1 MAVFLTDPRRA
12 NIAARLILEIAQLTY
27 LGRAALKILL
37 LPPGLFFVL
46 IAMGLVGM
54 SRAPGYKGDRV
65 WFKNGRRMVVC
76 SVIAM
81 YVCSTGL
88 FANAVAQFA
97 EIGVAPLAL
106 LPDGTIDSQ
115 GAQAIVILA
124 GGQRNNALENPR
136 QVAPSWRTLERLAYG
151 ARLAKQTGLPIL
163 VTGGTLMGQT
173 YSEASAMDA
182 ALISDFGLQAKWVEE
197 RSLTTAENAQ
207 FSAKLL
213 AASQVKRILLVT
225 HAGHMIR
232 SVDSFNRAGLEV
244 VAAPT
249 AFARETR
256 MPILAMLP
264 NAHGMGVTFDALHEL
279 IGIQWYRLS
288 GAGGK

>member
-1 MAVFLTDPRRA
+1 M
-12 NIAARLILEIAQLTY
+12 LELAQLSY
-27 LGRAALKILL
+27 LGRAALKIIF

-46 IAMGLVGM
+46 IAIGLVGM
-54 SRAPGYKGDRV
+54 SRSPRYKGDRV
-65 WFKNGRRMVVC
+65 WFKNGRRIVVG
-76 SVIAM
+76 SVLSM

-97 EIGVAPLAL
+97 EAGVAPIAL
-106 LPDGTIDSQ
+106 LPNGKINPQ

-124 GGQRNNALENPR
+124 GGQRNNARENAR
-136 QVAPSWRTLERLAYG
+136 QVAPSWRTLERIAYG
-151 ARLAKQTGLPIL
+151 ARLANQTGLPIL

-182 ALISDFGLQAKWVEE
+182 ALVSDFGLQPKWVEE
-197 RSLTTAENAQ
+197 QSLTTAENAL

-213 AASQVKRILLVT
+213 AAGNVKRVLLVT
-225 HAGHMIR
+225 HAGHMVR
-232 SVDSFNRAGLEV
+232 SVGAFKRSGLEV

-249 AFARETR
+249 SFARETR
-256 MPILAMLP
+256 SPLVAILP
-264 NAHGMGVTFDALHEL
+264 NAHSMGVTFDALHEL

-288 GAGGK
+288 GAGSE